1 MQKQRYEIRG
11 NILGRKKASDNELS
25 SPFSRK
31 STPASKNSKDKT
43 RCNYKLSETVQ
54 ISSSKLETKKRS
66 NYRSKFP
73 HQMRR
78 KYKKNKRKREKK
90 NIYKKKIEFSIAICF
105 FGKQRTCHQVVD
117 NHVSKGCA
125 FAVH

>member
-31 STPASKNSKDKT
+31 STPASKNFKDKT

-66 NYRSKFP
+66 KYRSKFP

-90 NIYKKKIEFSIAICF
+90 IYIKKNRIFYRHLF
-105 FGKQRTCHQVVD
+105 FWKTAYVPPSGR
-117 NHVSKGCA
+117 
-125 FAVH
+125 